1 MRVRDVMTTLVH
13 TCRPQ
18 DSLDTAARLLWEHDC
33 GSLPV
38 VDGNG
43 KVGAMI
49 TDRDICMAAL
59 LRGRPLHELRVAD
72 CMSQGIATCKV
83 DDDLATAGKR
93 MAEHQVH
100 RLPIVDGD
108 GRLAGIVSLNDLVGG
123 AGEHAFDRAADQAA
137 LAAFRALRGISAH
150 RDHVPMV
157 TPTASAATTPAVAA
171 GAAAANTAAAAGPNP
186 AAGAPK
192 PAPPKPARP

>member
-59 LRGRPLHELRVAD
+59 LRGKSLHELRVAD
-72 CMSQGIATCKV
+72 CMSKSLAACKV

-108 GRLAGIVSLNDLVGG
+108 GRLAGIVSLNDLVS
-123 AGEHAFDRAADQAA
+123 AASEHAFDRAADQAA
-137 LAAFRALRGISAH
+137 LAAFRALRGISTH
-150 RDHVPMV
+150 RDKVPMV
-157 TPTASAATTPAVAA
+157 TGGAPTPAASAPAATAATTSAAAPAS
-171 GAAAANTAAAAGPNP
+171 GAAAATQ
-186 AAGAPK
+186 PK
-192 PAPPKPARP
+192 AAPPKPTKP